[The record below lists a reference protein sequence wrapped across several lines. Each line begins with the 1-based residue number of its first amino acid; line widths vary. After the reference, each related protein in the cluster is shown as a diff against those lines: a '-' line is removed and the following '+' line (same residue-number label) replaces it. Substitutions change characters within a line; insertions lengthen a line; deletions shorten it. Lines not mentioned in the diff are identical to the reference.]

1 MFKRIMVPVDLGHLE
16 TLDKA
21 LAITAQ
27 QAKLYE
33 APVTYVGVTM
43 SAPSAV
49 AHNPEEFGK
58 KLAAFA
64 AGEGSKH
71 GIAADS
77 RAVVSHDT
85 TIDLDD
91 TLMKTATEMGADL
104 IVMQSHVPGLADYI
118 WPSNGGSVASHA
130 NASVMVVR

>member
-16 TLDKA
+16 TLGKA
-21 LAITAQ
+21 LEVTGA
-27 QAKLYE
+27 QAKLFN

-43 SAPSAV
+43 SAPSSV

-64 AGEGSKH
+64 DKEAKKH
-71 GIAADS
+71 GIDADS

-91 TLMKTATEMGADL
+91 TLLKTAKDMGADL
-104 IVMQSHVPGLADYI
+104 IVMQSHLPGLADYI
-118 WPSNGGSVASHA
+118 WPSNGGTVASHS
-130 NASVMVVR
+130 NASVLVVR

>member
-21 LAITAQ
+21 LAVTAQ

-49 AHNPEEFGK
+49 AHNPEEFGE

-91 TLMKTATEMGADL
+91 ALMKTAREMGADL

-118 WPSNGGSVASHA
+118 WPSNGGTIASHA
-130 NASVMVVR
+130 SASVMVVR

>member
-21 LAITAQ
+21 LAVTAQ

-49 AHNPEEFGK
+49 AHNPEEFGE

-77 RAVVSHDT
+77 RAVISHDT

-91 TLMKTATEMGADL
+91 TLMKTANEMGADL

>member
-16 TLDKA
+16 TLGKA
-21 LAITAQ
+21 LEVTAA

-43 SAPSAV
+43 SGPSAL
-49 AHNPEEFGK
+49 ARNPEEFGE
-58 KLAAFA
+58 KLSAFA
-64 AGEGSKH
+64 EGEGAKH

-91 TLMKTATEMGADL
+91 TLMKTAKEMGADL

-118 WPSNGGSVASHA
+118 WPSNGGTVASHA
-130 NASVMVVR
+130 KASVMVVR

>member
-16 TLDKA
+16 TLGKA
-21 LAITAQ
+21 LEVTAA

-43 SAPSAV
+43 SGPSAL
-49 AHNPEEFGK
+49 ARNPEEFGE

-64 AGEGSKH
+64 EGEGAKH

-77 RAVVSHDT
+77 RAVISHDT

-91 TLMKTATEMGADL
+91 TLMKTAKEMGADL

-118 WPSNGGSVASHA
+118 WPSNGGTVASHA
-130 NASVMVVR
+130 KASVMVVR